1 MNTLWNEVIIKNL
14 MERFSPMVLKILTD
28 PRVQALFVEVLN
40 LQSGLRENIEGQVK
54 TVARTLDLATRDE
67 VTGMRD
73 VLKALETQVTELK
86 AALDE
91 KNRKIE
97 EQGKALNNLTSEVE
111 KTKATVQKA
120 AETKPAKPKKAPKAA
135 APKKTAKKKTVTKK
149 TATKTT
155 GTAKKSTVKK

>member
-1 MNTLWNEVIIKNL
+1 